1 MTRPKRR
8 EALLEAACT
17 VVADGGVGACSFEA
31 IADAAGVAKTL
42 PYAYFESVDEVLLS
56 LFDHVIGE
64 LDTEIEQVVATQASF
79 EELLRRSLDV
89 WFDAVRTRGALIA
102 ALLDGRAH
110 LGLADRI
117 RQRDKRSNKLWHD
130 VVAAHLGLGDPDA
143 HLLAVMLNTSATGVI
158 QLWVARRGSRAD
170 LLDAYVAMVAG
181 AAAALQSR

>member
-8 EALLEAACT
+8 EALLEAASS

-56 LFDHVIGE
+56 LFDRVIGE
-64 LDTEIEQVVATQASF
+64 LDAEIEQVVGSGGTF

-89 WFDAVRTRGALIA
+89 WFDAVRTRGPLIA

-110 LGLADRI
+110 LGLADRV

-143 HLLAVMLNTSATGVI
+143 HILAVMLNTSATGVI
-158 QLWVARRGSRAD
+158 ELWAARRGRRPD
-170 LLDAYVAMVAG
+170 LVDVYVAMVTG
-181 AAAALQSR
+181 AATALQPR